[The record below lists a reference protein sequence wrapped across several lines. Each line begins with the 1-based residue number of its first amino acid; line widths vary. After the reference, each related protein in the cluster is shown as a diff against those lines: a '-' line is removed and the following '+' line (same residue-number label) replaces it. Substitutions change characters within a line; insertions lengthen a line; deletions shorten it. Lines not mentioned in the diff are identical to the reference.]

1 MDRNSRHTTRVLFST
16 LRFLAAGMIALCGF
30 GCADPNEVK
39 VQTTYGPG
47 VKLRGIGD
55 SYVWSG
61 GPPVG
66 RMTEKTPGG
75 SATDFVRNRVNRTL
89 APKGFTLTDVHRA
102 DFLLKSIL
110 TRGISTDRTSAHGT
124 TYKSGTLVL
133 EVLDPN
139 TRKLIWR
146 GIAYAR
152 LNDADPPEVRR
163 ERMKN
168 AIAKLMET
176 FPPRD

>member
-1 MDRNSRHTTRVLFST
+1 
-16 LRFLAAGMIALCGF
+16 
-30 GCADPNEVK
+30 
-39 VQTTYGPG
+39 
-47 VKLRGIGD
+47 
-55 SYVWSG
+55 
-61 GPPVG
+61 
-66 RMTEKTPGG
+66 MTEKSPDG

-133 EVLDPN
+133 EVLDPK

-163 ERMKN
+163 ERIQN